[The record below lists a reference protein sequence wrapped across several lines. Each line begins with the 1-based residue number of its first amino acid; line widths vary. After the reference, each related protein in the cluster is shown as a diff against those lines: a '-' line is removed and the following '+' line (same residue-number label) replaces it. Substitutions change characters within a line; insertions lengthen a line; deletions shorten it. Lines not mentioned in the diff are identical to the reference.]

1 MYCLTMLNK
10 IKNTIFIP
18 FLILMGGGVYAEET
32 IPNAN
37 EDTRHYTHKVFRS
50 KTKIEIQ
57 KNMNG
62 DCVPY
67 NHKSFN
73 ETDLSFSRYN
83 SIDDCIKSG
92 GKITK

>member
-32 IPNAN
+32 IPNSK
-37 EDTRHYTHKVFRS
+37 EDIRHYTHKVFRS

-62 DCVPY
+62 DCVSY

-73 ETDLSFSRYN
+73 ETDLSLSRYN

>member
-1 MYCLTMLNK
+1 
-10 IKNTIFIP
+10 
-18 FLILMGGGVYAEET
+18 
-32 IPNAN
+32 
-37 EDTRHYTHKVFRS
+37 
-50 KTKIEIQ
+50 
-57 KNMNG
+57 MNG

-73 ETDLSFSRYN
+73 ETDLSLSRYN

>member
-1 MYCLTMLNK
+1 VYCLGMLNK
-10 IKNTIFIP
+10 IKNTIFIL
-18 FLILMGGGVYAEET
+18 FFILMSGGVYAEET
-32 IPNAN
+32 IPNGN

-73 ETDLSFSRYN
+73 ETDLSLSRYN